1 VRFSWGL
8 VEGMMSRR
16 GRGKF
21 EPAPLSEKN
30 IAVNAL
36 RAQIKSEAET
46 EAEKQKFDKM
56 IISSWLNT
64 KSTRGDCDGLF
75 PEGNMMTPGGV
86 LPERLEEGFNLL
98 KENYPHFDVNP
109 KDNIFII
116 LKGKLE
122 GRKTQVLGYGINPQI
137 AGTSWCGALR
147 DTEKEL
153 QLKEKFRFIEN
164 YIKENQPRV
173 QRLINEINSKTE
185 MAGLRKLVGNNSNNN
200 LLKFNREEELKGL
213 FNAPASNK
221 TRSRKRKNRK
231 TLRKRR

>member
-1 VRFSWGL
+1 
-8 VEGMMSRR
+8 MSRR

-30 IAVNAL
+30 IAVSAL
-36 RAQIKSEAET
+36 KDQIKSEAEK

-64 KSTRGDCDGLF
+64 KSSRGDCDGLF
-75 PEGNMMTPGGV
+75 PEGNMMTPGGI
-86 LPERLEEGFNLL
+86 LPEKLEEGFNLL

-109 KDNIFII
+109 KDNIFVI

-122 GRKTQVLGYGINPQI
+122 GRKTQVYGYIGPAI
-137 AGTSWCGALR
+137 AGKSWCGALL

-185 MAGLRKLVGNNSNNN
+185 MAGLRKLVGNNSNAN

-213 FNAPASNK
+213 FNVPSNK
-221 TRSRKRKNRK
+221 TRTRRRKNRK